1 MNKLKKIIA
10 AAASAVLVLILMC
23 GCGGSDNSE
32 YDYLK
37 TEIVGMWMDEG
48 GPVVDT
54 DNPFGKSLRFYE
66 FTSTGEVYHHFVF
79 MNTEM
84 GVPSDGAMQTST
96 YYFDGNMLVNVAGS
110 EENGDLE
117 KTGALIEI
125 NGNTMTMSNNS
136 GSTNYTKLSVEDAT
150 GYCVSYKDEALY
162 EKQQELINN
171 APAIDA
177 DEAESEGAETEASGE
192 TASES
197 AESETEASE
206 ETASE
211 STEE

>member
-1 MNKLKKIIA
+1 MNMNKIRKIIA

-23 GCGGSDNSE
+23 GCGGSDDSE

-37 TEIVGMWMDEG
+37 TEIVGLWMDEG

-54 DNPFGKSLRFYE
+54 NNPFGKSLRFYE

-79 MNTEM
+79 MNSEM

-125 NGNTMTMSNNS
+125 NGNTMIMSNNS

-150 GYCVSYKDEALY
+150 GYCVTYKDEALY
-162 EKQQELINN
+162 EKQQELIDNVN
-171 APAIDA
+171 
-177 DEAESEGAETEASGE
+177 EAAAEGTETEASEE

-206 ETASE
+206 ETVSE